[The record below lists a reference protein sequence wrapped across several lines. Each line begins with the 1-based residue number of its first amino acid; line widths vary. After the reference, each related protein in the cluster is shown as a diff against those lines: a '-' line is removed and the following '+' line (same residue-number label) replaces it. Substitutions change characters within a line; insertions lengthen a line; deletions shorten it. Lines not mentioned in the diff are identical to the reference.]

1 MNTIG
6 ALALAVRRHPWTSAL
21 DATLLFLVM
30 TGAVLLALEY
40 ETVTFWDQLS
50 ERRRRIR
57 LEEIF
62 LLTAILM
69 LGLAVFMLR
78 RIKEASRDRERELK
92 AELEAETAR
101 ALAMQDP
108 LTGLPNRR
116 ELEAALASAVAR
128 PPAADSMHAF
138 LLLDLNGFK
147 RINDERGHAV
157 GDEVLRGVGE
167 RFRTVARKGDLVA
180 RIGGDEFAVLACDV
194 ASHEQAIRL
203 GERFVS
209 ALSEDVAVAGSGYSV
224 GVSVG
229 IALYPED
236 GGNAAE
242 LMQRADLAM
251 YKAKAAKR
259 SGVELFGGQPR
270 APPPRTTLRIA
281 TNGSP

>member
-259 SGVELFGGQPR
+259 SGVELFGR
-270 APPPRTTLRIA
+270 AA
-281 TNGSP
+281 